1 MTDRRPK
8 VLITPTALA
17 ELKSDFLDVLRK
29 GGFEIC
35 YPSRAMQMS
44 EDDLCR
50 ELPGISATLASM
62 EPYTSRVFKAFPELK
77 VVARVGVGYD
87 AVDVPAATA
96 HGVAITITPG
106 TNQDTVAEHTFALLL
121 GLAKNVRYAD
131 QSVREGRWER
141 TATLPV
147 RGQTLGIVGLGR
159 IGKAVAIRG
168 ECFGMRLL
176 AYETAPDADFV
187 RQHHVTL
194 VPLERLLAESDYVT
208 LHTPATAATRHLINR
223 ESLAR
228 MKPTAF
234 LINTARGGLVREADL
249 VEALQNK
256 RLAGA
261 GLDVFEN
268 EPPGDHP
275 LLRLD
280 NVLIT
285 PHTAGVDLKSRDDM
299 ARSAAEAVVSLYQ
312 GKWPAHQ
319 IVNPEVREQFRWK

>member
-1 MTDRRPK
+1 MAGTRPK

-17 ELKSDFLDVLRK
+17 DLQADFLDVLRK

-35 YPSRAMQMS
+35 YPSRRAALN
-44 EDDLCR
+44 EDELCR
-50 ELPGISATLASM
+50 ELPGMWATLASM
-62 EPYTSRVFKAFPELK
+62 EPYTERVFAAFPELK

-87 AVDVPAATA
+87 AVDVRAATA

-121 GLAKNVRYAD
+121 GLAKNIRHVDR
-131 QSVREGRWER
+131 STREGRWER
-141 TATLPV
+141 LPTLPV

-159 IGKAVAIRG
+159 IGKAVAVRG

-176 AYETAPDADFV
+176 AYEAAPDMEFAKK
-187 RQHHVTL
+187 HHVSL
-194 VPLERLLAESDYVT
+194 VPLKQLLAESDYVT
-208 LHTPATAATRHLINR
+208 LHAPATSETRHLINR
-223 ESLAR
+223 DSLAL

-234 LINTARGGLVREADL
+234 LINTARGGLVNEADL
-249 VEALQNK
+249 VHALQNH

-268 EPPGDHP
+268 EPPGDNA
-275 LLRLD
+275 LLRLE

-299 ARSAAEAVVSLYQ
+299 ARAAAEAVVALHR
-312 GKWPAHQ
+312 GEWPAFQ
-319 IVNPEVREQFRWK
+319 IINPEVRERFRRS